1 MIARLI
7 AGSKRIA
14 GMYRPRRDLQIWKDD
29 IFLVSFPKSGNT
41 WTRFL
46 IANLAFP
53 NEQVDFA
60 SIHRLVPD
68 PYVTY
73 KRDFDR
79 MPHPRII
86 KSHECFEPRYPRA
99 MYIVRDPRD
108 VVISQY
114 HYHRKCN
121 KIEDGYPMD
130 KFVTRFL
137 SGDTCPHGSWG
148 ESVTTWLTSRH
159 NDPRFLLL
167 RYEDLVADPKRE
179 LARVARFMNIDADAE
194 RIAKA
199 VERSAADNMRKLEKA
214 QSDKSSLTKDSR
226 KDLSFVRAAKSGGWQ
241 KDLPEQYVAQI
252 EAKWGHIMAFL
263 NYPLVTREAA
273 GVEPELAGF
282 MPSGPVR

>member
-7 AGSKRIA
+7 AGSKRVF
-14 GMYRPRRDLQIWKDD
+14 GMYRPRRDLHIWADD
-29 IFLVSFPKSGNT
+29 VFLVSFPKSGNT

-46 IANLAFP
+46 IANLAHP
-53 NEQVDFA
+53 NERVDF
-60 SIHRLVPD
+60 STIHRLVPD
-68 PYVTY
+68 PFVTS

-79 MPHPRII
+79 MSRPRII
-86 KSHECFEPRYPRA
+86 KSHECFEPRYPKA

-121 KIEDGYPMD
+121 KIEDGYPME
-130 KFVTRFL
+130 KFVARFL
-137 SGDTCPHGSWG
+137 AGETCPHGSWG

-167 RYEDLVADPKRE
+167 RYEDMVADPRRE
-179 LARVARFMNIDADAE
+179 LARVATFLNIPADAE
-194 RIAKA
+194 RISRA
-199 VERSAADNMRKLEKA
+199 VERSAADRMRKLEKV
-214 QSDKSSLTKDSR
+214 QSDQSSLTKDSR
-226 KDLSFVRAAKSGGWQ
+226 KDLPFVRAAKSGGWRSE
-241 KDLPEQYVAQI
+241 LPEHLAGQI
-252 EAKWGHIMAFL
+252 EAKWGHIMTFL

-273 GVEPELAGF
+273 GVEPELASF